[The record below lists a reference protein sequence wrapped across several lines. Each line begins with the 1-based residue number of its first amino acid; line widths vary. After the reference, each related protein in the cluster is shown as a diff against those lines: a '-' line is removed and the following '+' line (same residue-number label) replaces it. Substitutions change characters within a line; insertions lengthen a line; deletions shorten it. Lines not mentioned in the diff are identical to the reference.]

1 MRIKIAR
8 ILDARTRYYEAGE
21 GQPVMLVHGV
31 GMSADTWL
39 SSIPLLARDFHVCA
53 PDILD
58 NGFTEAGPYKGGP
71 PQPYMV
77 DHLLALA
84 DSLKWDRFSLVG
96 SSLGSLLSTLLY
108 LRAPQRVD
116 KLVLVGPGA
125 VLQDPADLAHVFDA
139 AAKNGRS
146 AIENPTYDACKAR
159 MGRAVF
165 DASCVPDT
173 LLTMQMLLYALPE
186 AMEKFDRRME
196 GLKSEESLRDY
207 TIYDRLGSVK
217 VPTLVLMGREDPRG
231 DYAKAQAG
239 ARLIPKS
246 EIVTYEQCGHWP
258 QVEHPERFCRDVSA
272 FLKSQHASA

>member
-1 MRIKIAR
+1 MRIKIAQ
-8 ILDARTRYYEAGE
+8 IHDARTRYYEAGE

-39 SSIPLLARDFHVCA
+39 SSIPLLGRDFHVCA

-207 TIYDRLGSVK
+207 TIYNRLGSVK

>member
-1 MRIKIAR
+1 MMRLRITD

-21 GQPVMLVHGV
+21 GRPVMLVHGV

-39 SSIPLLARDFHVCA
+39 PSIPLLARHFRICA

-58 NGFTEAGPYKGGP
+58 NGFTEAGPYRGGP

-84 DSLKWDRFSLVG
+84 DSMQWEKFSLVG

-139 AAKNGRS
+139 AAANGRS
-146 AIENPTYDACKAR
+146 AIENPTYEACKAR
-159 MGRAVF
+159 MGRAVH
-165 DASCVPDT
+165 DPSCVPDS
-173 LLTMQMLLYALPE
+173 LLTMQMLLYALPG
-186 AMEKFDRRME
+186 AMEKFDRRMA
-196 GLKSEESLRDY
+196 GLKSEQSLREY
-207 TIYDRLGSVK
+207 TIYHHLERVQ
-217 VPTLVLMGREDPRG
+217 VPVLVVLGREDPRG
-231 DYAKAQAG
+231 DLEKAMAG
-239 ARLIPKS
+239 ARRIPNA
-246 EIVTYEQCGHWP
+246 EILTYEKCGHWP
-258 QVEHPERFCRDVSA
+258 QVEYPQRFCDDVAS
-272 FLKSQHASA
+272 FLQS